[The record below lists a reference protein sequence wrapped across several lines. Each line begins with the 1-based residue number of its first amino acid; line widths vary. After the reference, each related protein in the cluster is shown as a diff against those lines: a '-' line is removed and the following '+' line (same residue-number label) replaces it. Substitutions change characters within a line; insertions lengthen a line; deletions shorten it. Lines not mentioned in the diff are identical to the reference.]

1 MVTPL
6 IEGDGTIEAAW
17 RPWLAAQEWPPLDTG
32 QLTGRRVVVLAAHP
46 DDEVLGVG
54 GLLRRLAPACQI
66 HCVWATDGEASHPG
80 STAARPAELA
90 MRRRAES
97 ARALERLGV
106 QVETTAHLGL
116 PDSGLAGRVCDLV
129 GAFRLRVRD
138 GDVVLAPW
146 RDDGHP
152 DHEAVGAAAA
162 QLPSVTLIE
171 YPIWMW
177 HWASPADPRVA
188 WHRMRDVA
196 DIDVA
201 AKTAAVSAFETQ
213 IAAIGPDPADAAV
226 LPPEVRSR
234 FERSH
239 ELVFV

>member
-1 MVTPL
+1 VVTPL
-6 IEGDGTIEAAW
+6 IEGEGTIEAAW
-17 RPWLAAQEWPPLDTG
+17 RPWLAAQCWPPLDTE
-32 QLTGRRVVVLAAHP
+32 QLSGRRVVVLAAHP

-54 GLLRRLAPACQI
+54 GLLRRLTASCEI

-80 STAARPAELA
+80 STAVRPAELA
-90 MRRRAES
+90 AVRRAES

-106 QVETTAHLGL
+106 QVETSVHLGL
-116 PDSGLAGRVCDLV
+116 PDSGLADRVGDLTDAFGR
-129 GAFRLRVRD
+129 RVRD

-152 DHEAVGAAAA
+152 DHDAVGAAAA
-162 QLPSVTLIE
+162 RLPSVTLIE

-177 HWASPADPRVA
+177 HWASPADPRVP
-188 WHRMRDVA
+188 WHRLSAIA

-201 AKTAAVSAFETQ
+201 AKAAAISAFETQ

-234 FERSH
+234 FERTH
-239 ELVFV
+239 ELVFA